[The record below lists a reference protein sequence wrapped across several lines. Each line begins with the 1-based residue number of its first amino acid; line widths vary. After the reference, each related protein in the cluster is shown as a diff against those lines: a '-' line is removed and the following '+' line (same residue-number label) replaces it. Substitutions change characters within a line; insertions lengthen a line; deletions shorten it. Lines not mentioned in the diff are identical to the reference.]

1 VSGASPPAVAAG
13 ASGRLELAEWITR
26 PDHPLTARVIAN
38 RVWQHHLGRGIVS
51 TPSNF
56 GVRGEQP
63 SHPELLDWLAARLV
77 ASGWSIK
84 DLHREILLSRSY
96 RLSSESD
103 EQSAGVDP
111 GNHWL
116 WRFDRRRLDAES
128 IRDAMLAVL
137 GQLDLRRPSAHPFPA
152 IEDWHWT
159 QHTAFKAI
167 YPSEQRSVFLM
178 TQRLVKHPFL
188 AIFDGP
194 DTNTSTD
201 VRPRS
206 TVPLQALYLMNNPF
220 IQEQSAALARRL
232 LREACDVPRR
242 LERAWELAW
251 GRPPSPRENERA
263 CRYLATYSAAAAA
276 SGISNDRQELEA
288 WTSLARILLTANE
301 FLYIE

>member
-1 VSGASPPAVAAG
+1 VDGEVGGIEAAM
-13 ASGRLELAEWITR
+13 S
-26 PDHPLTARVIAN
+26 VN
-38 RVWQHHLGRGIVS
+38 
-51 TPSNF
+51 
-56 GVRGEQP
+56 
-63 SHPELLDWLAARLV
+63 LV
-77 ASGWSIK
+77 AVTFSVS
-84 DLHREILLSRSY
+84 
-96 RLSSESD
+96 SSESD

-128 IRDAMLAVL
+128 IRDAMLAVS
-137 GQLDLRRPSAHPFPA
+137 GQLDRRRPVTHPFPA

-159 QHTAFKAI
+159 QHTAFKAV

-220 IQEQSAALARRL
+220 IQEQSTALARRL
-232 LREACDVPRR
+232 LCEARDVPRR

-251 GRPPSPRENERA
+251 GRPPSPQENERA
-263 CRYLATYSAAAAA
+263 YRYLETYSAAAAA
-276 SGISNDRQELEA
+276 GGISHDRQDLEA
-288 WTSLARILLTANE
+288 WTSLARVLLTANE
-301 FLYIE
+301 FLYID